1 MKRDRKDSGDSS
13 QRRPARKASG
23 SAAAR
28 PAARTRT
35 SASAKTAKA
44 GEAKTAAKTGEAKAS
59 AAKAGAAKTAAAKPT
74 PAAAAKPKPST
85 TGHRPSAAK
94 PKAAPRPA
102 ASKTAS
108 SATRPAARP
117 ARAAAEK
124 KAAAAPA
131 AAERRTTPRAKVP
144 GAAAAPRPSR
154 ATAARPA
161 LETAGTVAGLSE
173 EEQIESAKYLPRDLP
188 PRVFEEE
195 RFIFPESYG
204 SNRVRLL
211 VKDPQWIFA
220 HWDVDPGLFDGL
232 RAQMGERAAAL
243 SRLTLKVTDPEHGGG
258 AVIHL
263 PEGARSWYVR
273 TDRARRAYQ
282 AELGLTLPSGEYRL
296 LARSNTVSPPHSG
309 ASPRRVTHRGRYV
322 RAEPGAP
329 AASGSPW
336 IEAQPPA
343 PASVETGGRASAGS
357 EPAAG
362 PGPWRPAPGDVRRGS
377 DQPGP
382 GEGAAPE
389 AKGGASDIHRR

>member
-1 MKRDRKDSGDSS
+1 MKRDRNDSGDTSK
-13 QRRPARKASG
+13 RRPAKKASG

-28 PAARTRT
+28 PAARTR
-35 SASAKTAKA
+35 AS
-44 GEAKTAAKTGEAKAS
+44 G
-59 AAKAGAAKTAAAKPT
+59 TAAAKPAAKPT
-74 PAAAAKPKPST
+74 RTATPKPAPKRGGAKPAGAKPAAAKSAAAKPRPAAAAKPQPPAATPKPV
-85 TGHRPSAAK
+85 AAK
-94 PKAAPRPA
+94 PKAAGP
-102 ASKTAS
+102 
-108 SATRPAARP
+108 
-117 ARAAAEK
+117 RAAPA
-124 KAAAAPA
+124 KAAASA
-131 AAERRTTPRAKVP
+131 RAKVP
-144 GAAAAPRPSR
+144 RAAAAPRSPR
-154 ATAARPA
+154 ARAANPVA
-161 LETAGTVAGLSE
+161 AGTLVGLSE

-204 SNRVRLL
+204 ANRVRLL

-232 RAQMGERAAAL
+232 RSEMGERAAAL

-329 AASGSPW
+329 PAGPQW
-336 IEAQPPA
+336 TEPPA
-343 PASVETGGRASAGS
+343 PPSVEAGPGAHAGP
-357 EPAAG
+357 EPSAG

-377 DQPGP
+377 DQPGTTP

-389 AKGGASDIHRR
+389 GKGGASDLYRR